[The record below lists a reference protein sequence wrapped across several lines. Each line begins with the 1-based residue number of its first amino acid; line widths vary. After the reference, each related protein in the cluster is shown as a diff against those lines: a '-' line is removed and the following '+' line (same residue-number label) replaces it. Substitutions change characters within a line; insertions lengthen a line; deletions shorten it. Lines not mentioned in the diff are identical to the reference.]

1 MFLFSCQ
8 ATTDT
13 NRTSIN
19 ILAGVLYHASIH
31 NMDDG
36 KTPALD
42 MEAAARQARGVVEQ
56 RRLNAILEVIIVEK
70 LASEGWQ
77 FETDNQGNWSATK

>member
-1 MFLFSCQ
+1 
-8 ATTDT
+8 
-13 NRTSIN
+13 
-19 ILAGVLYHASIH
+19 
-31 NMDDG
+31 
-36 KTPALD
+36 